1 MCNFKYR
8 GCIQPSSH
16 LIVLL
21 IHLLLRSR
29 LCTLHI
35 DIVQHIKILQISILQ
50 MNNEHS
56 IVVQSANCTS
66 SLRATILSLTAHC
79 ADQKCEHCA
88 DQQCEQCKVH
98 NAHLNSEQSAE
109 MIWCAVCIDPYQ
121 DRIQGGGGGGGCP
134 VVATTGQL
142 GHPGSWPPW
151 IQGGA
156 GGGGGRPVATTG
168 QLGHPG
174 SWPPWIQG
182 GAGGEGGRPV
192 ATTGQL
198 GHPSKDPG
206 GKDPGRSWRRRWP
219 ASGHYWPAGPPW

>member
-1 MCNFKYR
+1 MHNFAHRAQFCTIVHNCAHCVQLCTMINIVHISIEMCNFKYR

-29 LCTLHI
+29 LCTFHI

-50 MNNEHS
+50 MNNEHT

-109 MIWCAVCIDPYQ
+109 MIWCAVCIDPCQ
-121 DRIQGGGGGGGCP
+121 DR
-134 VVATTGQL
+134 
-142 GHPGSWPPW
+142 

-156 GGGGGRPVATTG
+156 GGGGGQPVATTG

-174 SWPPWIQG
+174 KATLVRIQG
-182 GAGGEGGRPV
+182 EAGGGAWPV
-192 ATTGQL
+192 ATTCQL
-198 GHPSKDPG
+198 GHP
-206 GKDPGRSWRRRWP
+206 GKDQTPVRTCVTRS
-219 ASGHYWPAGPPW
+219 HC